1 MSNEFPA
8 FIKAEY
14 VEGDAFSRFQRDLQ
28 QATDG
33 FKRKF
38 AEAGQEAQRVLG
50 QAMSLPRASSGS
62 LDLGV
67 PQLRVAAAAQE
78 ARAAAAREVAAATA
92 AAAKAEGDYS
102 SQARAAV
109 TATQALAIQEEKAAA
124 AARSHAV
131 AAEQVQKVLSRRG
144 TASSAPALSPDGLI
158 GAASRL
164 RAEIDPMFAAQ
175 QRFNTALDQAE
186 TLFSAGVIS
195 VREYGQA
202 QQIARQ
208 QLQEHADSLDQTKQK
223 AQQAAAE
230 LLALRQAEAGAAE
243 GARILAAAYQG
254 TALEAGRATKS
265 ARESA
270 SAFEA
275 VFQVQE
281 RAAAEMLALQRA
293 EAGAADGARLLT
305 AALQGTALAADR
317 TTKSARESA
326 SVFEAAFAAQE
337 RAANEAAAAQK
348 ALAASAAQLRA
359 ELDPMFAAQQRFNTA
374 LDRAEELFR
383 AGTISTREYEQAQ
396 AQARQQLQAH
406 AQSLFVVENAQGR
419 GTSATRIN
427 TESQRANRF
436 AMIQAGQQ
444 LQDITISLQSGQR
457 ATTVFAQQ
465 LPQLA
470 FAFTDVGG
478 KVGAFAQFLAG
489 PWGVAVFGAV
499 TALGFF
505 IEHLFSAGKASD
517 DLGRSS
523 LSLSQALEKETFAT
537 NEGLQALKDYN
548 AEKERA
554 RAADALAIDDSIR
567 KQKARLNEALATREA
582 LKAELE
588 RYTASLQFGDAS
600 GSFGAA
606 GQALVIGGVESGI
619 AAQQTRIDNLNKAL
633 SNLGIDKA
641 TQDAKALADPIEA
654 INQRY
659 DRMTDFAK
667 RAASANKLLAG
678 TLRDTLAGLEKQR
691 QSEIDATRERER
703 AAKGRGPGDPGETT
717 RFLSPIAGTQS
728 APFGQQ
734 RGNRRH
740 AGIDI
745 AAPVGTAV
753 RAPADGTIIEIGN
766 DPGGYGNYVIID
778 HGRGTKTRYAHLL
791 QTTRSKGSSVAAGD
805 VFARSGGAPG
815 APGSGNSRGAHL
827 HYEVLR
833 NGKAVDPMK
842 GLFPTDSLN
851 VAREAEQAL
860 EQIAGRVQN
869 LQDRFDPA
877 TKAANDFAEALRTI
891 REAQGAGII
900 SESQSFD
907 LQIDA
912 MAQQAGAL
920 VRIQNEAA
928 ERFMKVFEPQQMRSA
943 AEEWSDV
950 VEDRWAASQRNAAN
964 EFVQAVQA
972 ADLIAA
978 LFSGRAGPQD
988 LLRLINPND
997 PRMFTGASAK
1007 RSNPNERDVL
1017 GQFLF
1022 GKTSNFRE
1030 LAEGKSPIQGG
1041 FAQEY
1046 TKVFSGLKDALSGSL
1061 EKVLGKDASKIGSVF
1076 GKVFAGAEVGSMTH
1090 DLIEGFGIK
1099 TSKLGSQ
1106 IGGALGSAFGPIGSL
1121 IGAIV
1126 VGAGVEALK
1135 PAKRGSATI
1144 GGSNGNLIVSSTR
1157 GNSKGR
1163 VEKSVETADEAITT
1177 LQRIA
1182 EALGARLD
1190 TTKGAVS
1197 IGIRGDSFRVDTS
1210 GKGIT
1215 KTKRGAVDFGD
1226 DSAAAIKF
1234 ATMDLIK
1241 DGVIQG
1247 LRASTQRVLQ
1257 SSKDLETAIQRAV
1270 DFEGVFQQLRERKDP
1285 IGAAIDTVEKEFT
1298 RLRDIFAQ
1306 AGANAEEYASL
1317 EELYGLKRKEAIEQS
1332 AQQAFGSLK
1341 ALLDDLK
1348 FGDNGR
1354 SLRDRLAAAQANFDP
1369 LSARVQAGDLSAYDD
1384 FADAARAL
1392 LDIQRQFSGSQTAFF
1407 DLQDKITA
1415 ITAKAVEGGNV
1426 TSILSAGSIP
1436 SAQAD
1441 AQRSL
1446 DSAPIVNAID
1456 QLGDRLVQVLGGEL
1470 REINGNTSGGGG
1482 GGVTVPGFFAQ
1493 NVRQI

>member
-38 AEAGQEAQRVLG
+38 TEAGQEAQRALG
-50 QAMSLPRASSGS
+50 QALSIPRNSVGS

-67 PQLRVAAAAQE
+67 PQLRAAAEAQS
-78 ARAAAAREVAAATA
+78 ARAIAAREVAAATA
-92 AAAKAEGDYS
+92 LAAKAEGDYS
-102 SQARAAV
+102 ANARAAI
-109 TATQALAIQEEKAAA
+109 TATQALAREEEE
-124 AARSHAV
+124 AARAARAHAD
-131 AAEQVQKVLSRRG
+131 AAEQVQRALNLQKSATDLVVANTTRG
-144 TASSAPALSPDGLI
+144 T
-158 GAASRL
+158 
-164 RAEIDPMFAAQ
+164 
-175 QRFNTALDQAE
+175 T
-186 TLFSAGVIS
+186 
-195 VREYGQA
+195 
-202 QQIARQ
+202 
-208 QLQEHADSLDQTKQK
+208 
-223 AQQAAAE
+223 
-230 LLALRQAEAGAAE
+230 
-243 GARILAAAYQG
+243 
-254 TALEAGRATKS
+254 
-265 ARESA
+265 
-270 SAFEA
+270 
-275 VFQVQE
+275 
-281 RAAAEMLALQRA
+281 
-293 EAGAADGARLLT
+293 
-305 AALQGTALAADR
+305 
-317 TTKSARESA
+317 
-326 SVFEAAFAAQE
+326 
-337 RAANEAAAAQK
+337 
-348 ALAASAAQLRA
+348 
-359 ELDPMFAAQQRFNTA
+359 
-374 LDRAEELFR
+374 
-383 AGTISTREYEQAQ
+383 
-396 AQARQQLQAH
+396 
-406 AQSLFVVENAQGR
+406 
-419 GTSATRIN
+419 ATRIN

-478 KVGAFAQFLAG
+478 KVGAFARVLAG

-499 TALGFF
+499 TALGFL
-505 IEHLFSAGKASD
+505 IEALVNSGSAA
-517 DLGRSS
+517 
-523 LSLSQALEKETFAT
+523 EKEAGALDFQITKVREL
-537 NEGLQALKDYN
+537 EGAIKKLNDAKVQQMQTSFEAERQALKEAESIRLNTIDTLKQVEAKIALAVAN
-548 AEKERA
+548 ARVAAEAERNTADGSGGVAGRAGAQAGRDLRIQALQTDLAAAQKALAEAQRGVRVAERA
-554 RAADALAIDDSIR
+554 ATDSATDAALDPAKRVQRDF
-567 KQKARLNEALATREA
+567 E
-582 LKAELE
+582 
-588 RYTASLQFGDAS
+588 
-600 GSFGAA
+600 
-606 GQALVIGGVESGI
+606 
-619 AAQQTRIDNLNKAL
+619 KAL
-633 SNLGIDKA
+633 SKEQKLMDAGSISAEQYARRRADITRAREAELRVIRETEKA
-641 TQDAKALADPIEA
+641 SRGNSGTSLPPVTGAEVARLIGAPITSGKRTAAQNRAVGGAANSLHLTGEA
-654 INQRY
+654 IDIPLTVGGKPLTKAGIR
-659 DRMTDFAK
+659 
-667 RAASANKLLAG
+667 SALEGAG
-678 TLRDTLAGLEKQR
+678 IKVR
-691 QSEIDATRERER
+691 EIL
-703 AAKGRGPGDPGETT
+703 GPGDKNHSDHFHVGFDRKRQRPDQM
-717 RFLSPIAGTQS
+717 AG
-728 APFGQQ
+728 
-734 RGNRRH
+734 
-740 AGIDI
+740 
-745 AAPVGTAV
+745 AA
-753 RAPADGTIIEIGN
+753 E
-766 DPGGYGNYVIID
+766 
-778 HGRGTKTRYAHLL
+778 
-791 QTTRSKGSSVAAGD
+791 
-805 VFARSGGAPG
+805 
-815 APGSGNSRGAHL
+815 
-827 HYEVLR
+827 
-833 NGKAVDPMK
+833 
-842 GLFPTDSLN
+842 
-851 VAREAEQAL
+851 REAEQAEKAL
-860 EQIAGRVQN
+860 EALAGRVQN

-877 TKAANDFAEALRTI
+877 TKAANDFADALQTI
-891 REAQGAGII
+891 NDAQGAGII
-900 SESQSFD
+900 TERQSFD
-907 LQIDA
+907 LQIQA
-912 MAQQAGAL
+912 MAEQAGAL
-920 VRIQNEAA
+920 YRLQREET

-997 PRMFTGASAK
+997 SRMFTGANAK

-1017 GQFLF
+1017 GQFLY

-1030 LAEGKSPIQGG
+1030 LAEGKAPIQGG

-1121 IGAIV
+1121 IGSIV

-1135 PAKRGSATI
+1135 PTKRGSATI

-1157 GNSKGR
+1157 GNSKAR
-1163 VEKSVETADEAITT
+1163 VEQSVETADEAITT

-1182 EALGARLD
+1182 DALGARLD

-1210 GKGIT
+1210 GKGVT
-1215 KTKRGAVDFGD
+1215 KTKKGAVDFGD

-1270 DFEGVFQQLRERKDP
+1270 DFEGVFQELKERKDP

-1306 AGANAEEYASL
+1306 AGASTEEYASL
-1317 EELYGLKRKEAIEQS
+1317 EELYGLKRNEAVKEATERG
-1332 AQQAFGSLK
+1332 FGSLK

-1348 FGDNGR
+1348 FGENGR
-1354 SLRDRLAAAQANFDP
+1354 SLRDRLAAAQANFNP

-1384 FADAARAL
+1384 FAEAARTL

-1407 DLQDKITA
+1407 DLQDQITA

-1426 TSILSAGSIP
+1426 SSILAAGSS
-1436 SAQAD
+1436 SARAD
-1441 AQRSL
+1441 AQLSY
-1446 DSAPIVNAID
+1446 DGSNVVGAVNDQTEQIVT
-1456 QLGDRLVQVLGGEL
+1456 EL
-1470 REINGNTSGGGG
+1470 RNLQRAFASGGGSS
-1482 GGVTVPGFFAQ
+1482 GGVNVNIEGFFAQ